1 MIQKRRKGI
10 FVILSV
16 IFVAS
21 LIISAAVM
29 LPNKASA
36 ENQTPEASQEVSVWD
51 GTSDT
56 SWYSYSKNTAVLNT
70 AAELKG
76 FADMANA
83 GFDFSPYTIKL
94 GANMDLNGLDW
105 FPIENYGGVF
115 DGQGYTLSN
124 ANIVSKHSN
133 GSGFF
138 GTLDK
143 ITVIKNVIFKNIT
156 AKSDVFYNYAIVAG
170 KNTADGTI
178 IENVSVRNCLVDTS
192 ATYNGDNR
200 GGFFLSESTG
210 AIRVSGCS
218 VYNSMCAAGYK
229 PGLVASKVNSETYSS
244 VIENFVAV
252 NAFLI
257 DTGNEAGYIA
267 PNGNVLIESCYNN
280 MMPNG
285 LNFENVKNYF
295 SAEQIA
301 LYNKTMKEKG
311 RIVYAWEF
319 GKGCSKILSSVN
331 FGEYECSE
339 YFLTNTE
346 EYANIIE
353 IPKITVETAIP
364 MNIEVIVNGVSEK
377 NKKTTTATTVLA
389 NGVNSV
395 EVKLF
400 LNDDEVFSIKA
411 LLIVGNIVEAYEKNG
426 GKIEDSSAF
435 VSKSRNEYR
444 VSSFCGGYTLK
455 PNNAIEGVNVTVNG
469 GDLTVD
475 GAEFVYNSLSN
486 SYTAEVIAEYGGK
499 KIKKDYLV
507 WKDSKVV
514 FDGLYA
520 WTAGS
525 LNGIDFYRSTNQGVQ
540 SSISSISIVVAD
552 GKTVSFKYHCSSE
565 NNYDYLF
572 FYVNGVVNL
581 NTRGKN
587 STLTEQDIFTK
598 GEWTNYS
605 YSNKTGEDAVLTLS
619 YKKDI
624 SGDKGSDTAY
634 IKDIVCTDNAEIVG
648 QSVQSV
654 VNSCA
659 IFSNVNVSS
668 SISFTGDYP
677 WEYVTTGDYYRSTNK
692 GKANTQSDMLIT
704 IPANTVLRFVYA
716 CSSEN
721 NYDYLYFKCGEN
733 VTNTKGKNCQ
743 LSTDEAVLNE
753 ASVWKEYI
761 YTNKSDVPVQ
771 IQVYYKKDGSG
782 DVGSDTAYIK
792 DISLNDINV
801 KINLNVEIDGN
812 GSVYNI
818 YDFKKEPIADKYSDT
833 IWSIAQLF
841 FAASDESAF
850 EYVGYRIK
858 NSDGSYGELIT
869 TNGAFFVLSE
879 DITIKVEFEERLPL
893 SNSIQY
899 IYTKDGNSTDN
910 SLGMFETIEF
920 TENQGEADLIF
931 KTPVIDLEGV
941 TVSARDSALG
951 DSLSLIADN
960 GMYVYRITELSVNR
974 VIEFVYEKNGYLST
988 KFRLFISYEPKI
1000 EDYLISNESPL
1011 PVEILNNDS
1020 AFNYVYGEEVSSS
1033 DRYAFKS
1040 SLSKTDFTNK
1050 ASNIGFKVYG
1060 TGLLVFD
1067 YYLNSEI
1074 KPEDYAEPNMGD
1086 KAFYGINT
1094 KIETSMLRYSSFILD
1109 EYKGKVGYLGAELGE
1124 DNYAYCQG
1132 ALGWRSAAIPVNASE
1147 EAPAIVYIAYVKD
1160 GSDVVESEN
1169 IFAIANVMFVT
1180 GDYRVNYSS
1189 NSTKASVSAVYGN
1202 DVTVENGATISAGS
1216 KITFTTSN
1224 TDVSEKFVGW
1234 TVDGIIRSRA
1244 ASFTIS
1250 LTGELSVTAVYTNE
1264 KAKIFIGA
1272 SYFETMKEAIDSLWN
1287 GSSYNSA
1294 TIRILADYT
1303 LTENVT
1309 IPEGVTVILP
1319 YALDDMTGYKQG
1331 GTTTRVS
1338 WNAGILPYVTLTVNN
1353 GVTLTVNGEL
1363 IVGGVQHGSDQN
1375 ATGRTCGNYAK
1386 LVNNGNLVIN
1396 GKMDVRGLVTGDGTL
1411 TVNSGAELKQPFM
1424 VNNYSGGTNTSALYS
1439 AGQFPFV
1446 QFATVNVQCKQV
1458 IDYGAKVI
1466 GSTSLYFWGSITTQ
1480 DVNLVYPKGGSSEG
1494 SLIWMEEG
1502 SRLEITYNNKTINQ
1516 TVGNIHLGD
1525 SGVCT
1530 IAVYGNITAGEFY
1543 LIGYGSAEMV
1553 LSIPYTY
1560 NFELKSGSK
1569 VTLAHKYKI
1578 MPGAVVTVEQGAE
1591 LNITAAGGLYVYDG
1605 LIQSDKSGKSY
1616 PSASILGERGFDK
1629 SGMLVVNGKLT
1640 IDGLFAGIVQ
1650 TSGNGEIAVA
1660 SGATVGEQTI
1670 ADGCSGGYTDNTTKF
1685 RMTGRVY
1692 GLNGFM
1698 SLQPGK
1704 TYKAYVAEEFTLV
1717 SFTVDEAARMSEL
1730 TVTLN
1735 QKMTGRFLEF
1745 DGENF
1750 VSEVEFAVGLEDGK
1764 TIYINGAAYVVTGGK
1779 VTVKI
1784 AFGADGKFTYYTGE
1798 FETSSAAHEGV
1809 IELDGATELTKAVT
1823 GVALSETNVYEIAEG
1838 ESFALKAVITY
1849 ADGSTE
1855 EVALTNPN
1863 FTTYVLKNASLT
1875 SEKLA
1880 VPFTKDLA
1888 IVKTVLSDYIS
1899 SVEALG
1905 NNQDDV
1911 VEAAKNCYA
1920 AHTSLIGGLNADDLE
1935 FVTAKIG
1942 DKQAYASEIAKEIS
1956 VEDYSF
1962 TYGDADV
1969 PATLTMIDG
1978 TKKPA
1983 MAGVIGYIAES
1994 GVIYTDVVY
2003 QGEFNGLAYRLYQ
2016 RRVLVKP
2023 VELSVIWT
2031 VGSYTYNGT
2040 EHKPEAT
2047 LSGVLA
2053 KDNGRV
2059 SVVVTGAVNA
2069 GEQTA
2074 ITTLTGERA
2083 GYYAIKTAD
2092 STKKFTIG
2100 KASANV
2106 KVNDKE
2112 GVTTSFTAIE
2122 FEVTESGLIDV
2133 DSLTYEFKI
2142 YYNNELIATANA
2154 NGVLTFEDGKTLT
2167 PGIYTVE
2174 AFSENAN
2181 YDVTFENG
2189 SLTVEATDT
2198 YYTVSFAGEGKA
2210 TFTGGVFNPEVKA
2223 VVTETGEEETNII
2236 VSHGDIRNAGVYEVT
2251 VKVGALEKVYRLQFV
2266 VEAKPIEL
2274 EWNVYGFVYNGSAQ
2288 KPSVAVKQGEIADG
2302 NIVTVNVSTASS
2314 AINAGTYTATATLG
2328 GENAGNYVITNAT
2341 AEFAITP
2348 ASVEV
2353 TIEEATSVYGE
2364 NAANIRFNTTSELYG
2379 KKLSDIAEAV
2389 CEVTSSSAV
2398 GTYEITLNGKDEN
2411 YAITYEKGRYLVT
2424 KRAITVTIDNKTSAY
2439 GEAFAELTAKVTSG
2453 SIVNGDEN
2461 VFTIVKESGATVGE
2475 YAIYVNESLNNANY
2489 EIIVTNGVYTIT
2501 KRNITVKV
2509 NNSVSVYGEE
2519 FAALTSD
2526 ITSGSL
2532 AEGDGLNGVVRLA
2545 KASCEEVGV
2554 YAITAENVNANYNV
2568 TFVYTEGDHSVYEI
2582 TKREVVLTIKDGE
2595 FSYTE
2600 DIADMKLEIAVKNG
2614 YSLKA
2619 GETLEDLNLAYTIK
2633 QNGVLLTNKTL
2644 RGGEWK
2650 FEATF
2655 DNGNYSITFENADD
2669 ENLAYGILTIT
2680 KPVLELAD
2688 LTAEHTYS
2696 GEAFGY
2702 YDYESAV
2709 TVKANST
2716 ADDFACELYFKGEKV
2731 SEMKNAGTYT
2741 VRVILKSAV
2750 AFALKDGTDGNNYKD
2765 FTVVV
2770 HKKDV
2775 TNEIEFVCEGS
2786 VATENGIYV
2795 PLGNYTSIGTSL
2807 KNTDIGYAEHLTFGG
2822 AESELAEL
2830 GEYKYKVT
2838 VTDDNYSGEKE
2849 FTLVAVMS
2857 IEVKSSN
2864 LKKYTA
2870 EYNENRTNANADKVR
2885 GLLSKLTDSDRI
2897 LFTNEMHAGI
2907 YEAAAKVEGAH
2918 VEYLKTTL
2926 TEKIEAFE
2934 EKQSYESILQAR
2946 KVALDLMAFKAG
2958 EGEEQIA
2965 AYEAAWNEYCENL
2978 TSEGAAASGIADYMA
2993 LAAAMTTAAAAMAIA
3008 MKKFV
3013 L

>member
-1 MIQKRRKGI
+1 M
-10 FVILSV
+10 S
-16 IFVAS
+16 
-21 LIISAAVM
+21 
-29 LPNKASA
+29 
-36 ENQTPEASQEVSVWD
+36 
-51 GTSDT
+51 
-56 SWYSYSKNTAVLNT
+56 
-70 AAELKG
+70 
-76 FADMANA
+76 
-83 GFDFSPYTIKL
+83 
-94 GANMDLNGLDW
+94 
-105 FPIENYGGVF
+105 
-115 DGQGYTLSN
+115 
-124 ANIVSKHSN
+124 
-133 GSGFF
+133 
-138 GTLDK
+138 
-143 ITVIKNVIFKNIT
+143 
-156 AKSDVFYNYAIVAG
+156 
-170 KNTADGTI
+170 
-178 IENVSVRNCLVDTS
+178 
-192 ATYNGDNR
+192 
-200 GGFFLSESTG
+200 
-210 AIRVSGCS
+210 
-218 VYNSMCAAGYK
+218 
-229 PGLVASKVNSETYSS
+229 
-244 VIENFVAV
+244 
-252 NAFLI
+252 
-257 DTGNEAGYIA
+257 
-267 PNGNVLIESCYNN
+267 
-280 MMPNG
+280 
-285 LNFENVKNYF
+285 
-295 SAEQIA
+295 
-301 LYNKTMKEKG
+301 
-311 RIVYAWEF
+311 
-319 GKGCSKILSSVN
+319 
-331 FGEYECSE
+331 
-339 YFLTNTE
+339 TE
-346 EYANIIE
+346 ERISY
-353 IPKITVETAIP
+353 IT
-364 MNIEVIVNGVSEK
+364 
-377 NKKTTTATTVLA
+377 
-389 NGVNSV
+389 
-395 EVKLF
+395 
-400 LNDDEVFSIKA
+400 
-411 LLIVGNIVEAYEKNG
+411 
-426 GKIEDSSAF
+426 
-435 VSKSRNEYR
+435 
-444 VSSFCGGYTLK
+444 
-455 PNNAIEGVNVTVNG
+455 
-469 GDLTVD
+469 
-475 GAEFVYNSLSN
+475 
-486 SYTAEVIAEYGGK
+486 
-499 KIKKDYLV
+499 
-507 WKDSKVV
+507 
-514 FDGLYA
+514 
-520 WTAGS
+520 
-525 LNGIDFYRSTNQGVQ
+525 
-540 SSISSISIVVAD
+540 
-552 GKTVSFKYHCSSE
+552 
-565 NNYDYLF
+565 
-572 FYVNGVVNL
+572 
-581 NTRGKN
+581 
-587 STLTEQDIFTK
+587 
-598 GEWTNYS
+598 
-605 YSNKTGEDAVLTLS
+605 
-619 YKKDI
+619 
-624 SGDKGSDTAY
+624 
-634 IKDIVCTDNAEIVG
+634 
-648 QSVQSV
+648 
-654 VNSCA
+654 
-659 IFSNVNVSS
+659 
-668 SISFTGDYP
+668 
-677 WEYVTTGDYYRSTNK
+677 TNK
-692 GKANTQSDMLIT
+692 GAQSSSSGI
-704 IPANTVLRFVYA
+704 AFTVNESGVLSF
-716 CSSEN
+716 
-721 NYDYLYFKCGEN
+721 NYYI
-733 VTNTKGKNCQ
+733 
-743 LSTDEAVLNE
+743 STEA
-753 ASVWKEYI
+753 KYDI
-761 YTNKSDVPVQ
+761 
-771 IQVYYKKDGSG
+771 VYYNTTGTTISSGNKGEQKILTGDKTTSSGSQG
-782 DVGSDTAYIK
+782 WNT
-792 DISLNDINV
+792 ISLPISV
-801 KINLNVEIDGN
+801 TN
-812 GSVYNI
+812 GSVMI
-818 YDFKKEPIADKYSDT
+818 H
-833 IWSIAQLF
+833 
-841 FAASDESAF
+841 
-850 EYVGYRIK
+850 
-858 NSDGSYGELIT
+858 
-869 TNGAFFVLSE
+869 
-879 DITIKVEFEERLPL
+879 
-893 SNSIQY
+893 
-899 IYTKDGNSTDN
+899 
-910 SLGMFETIEF
+910 
-920 TENQGEADLIF
+920 
-931 KTPVIDLEGV
+931 
-941 TVSARDSALG
+941 
-951 DSLSLIADN
+951 
-960 GMYVYRITELSVNR
+960 
-974 VIEFVYEKNGYLST
+974 
-988 KFRLFISYEPKI
+988 
-1000 EDYLISNESPL
+1000 
-1011 PVEILNNDS
+1011 
-1020 AFNYVYGEEVSSS
+1020 
-1033 DRYAFKS
+1033 
-1040 SLSKTDFTNK
+1040 
-1050 ASNIGFKVYG
+1050 
-1060 TGLLVFD
+1060 
-1067 YYLNSEI
+1067 
-1074 KPEDYAEPNMGD
+1074 
-1086 KAFYGINT
+1086 
-1094 KIETSMLRYSSFILD
+1094 
-1109 EYKGKVGYLGAELGE
+1109 
-1124 DNYAYCQG
+1124 
-1132 ALGWRSAAIPVNASE
+1132 
-1147 EAPAIVYIAYVKD
+1147 IAYVKD
-1160 GSDVVESEN
+1160 GSGDIGN
-1169 IFAIANVMFVT
+1169 DLFAIANVKYLTGNSSVNASITNAEGGSVT
-1180 GDYRVNYSS
+1180 IKD
-1189 NSTKASVSAVYGN
+1189 GN
-1202 DVTVENGATISAGS
+1202 NNVVENGSALAKGGNATYTATVNDGY
-1216 KITFTTSN
+1216 TFYAWKN
-1224 TDVSEKFVGW
+1224 LV
-1234 TVDGIIRSRA
+1234 
-1244 ASFTIS
+1244 
-1250 LTGELSVTAVYTNE
+1250 TGELVYEQSITVVLINDEVSYQAIIEPVGTFAIKGLYNFYKTLSEAFADGRE
-1264 KAKIFIGA
+1264 KTVFVIKDL
-1272 SYFETMKEAIDSLWN
+1272 TV
-1287 GSSYNSA
+1287 
-1294 TIRILADYT
+1294 
-1303 LTENVT
+1303 TENLT

-1319 YALDDMTGYKQG
+1319 YAMDDMTGYKQG

-1338 WNAGILPYVTLTVNN
+1338 WNEGVLPYVTLTVNN

-1543 LIGYGSAEMV
+1543 LIGYGSADMV

-1605 LIQSDKSGKSY
+1605 LVQSDKSGKSY

-1730 TVTLN
+1730 TVTIN

-1764 TIYINGAAYVVTGGK
+1764 TIYINGAAYVVTDGK

-2016 RRVLVKP
+2016 GRVLVNP
-2023 VELSVIWT
+2023 IELSVIWT

-2122 FEVTESGLIDV
+2122 FEVTESGLIDG

-2274 EWNVYGFVYNGSAQ
+2274 EWNVPGFVYNGSAQ
-2288 KPSVAVKQGEIADG
+2288 KPSVAIKQGEIADG

-2509 NNSVSVYGEE
+2509 NNSGSVYGEE